1 MIATAATAT
10 VALTQAAQNAN
21 YVNNLTKNVTLCRL
35 MTRWMFSLNIFEAV
49 VITLGNELDAIK
61 YQQGLLC

>member
-1 MIATAATAT
+1 
-10 VALTQAAQNAN
+10 
-21 YVNNLTKNVTLCRL
+21 

-61 YQQGLLC
+61 YQQWLLC